1 MANRKEHEHYEMI
14 PGDGHDQAWNIRIL
28 HGQFVE
34 TVIEF
39 GAISFNEEDE
49 GLMTFNFNLISSPDL
64 DLTTENVELQEEA
77 AEILENVIADAIE
90 AGYIESREKNG

>member
-1 MANRKEHEHYEMI
+1 MANRKEHDDYEMI
-14 PGDGHDQAWNIRIL
+14 PGDRHDQAWNIRIL
-28 HGQFVE
+28 QGQFVE

-49 GLMTFNFNLISSPDL
+49 GLMTFNFNLIYSPDPE
-64 DLTTENVELQEEA
+64 LTTENVELQEEA

-90 AGYIESREKNG
+90 GGYIESRQKK

>member
-39 GAISFNEEDE
+39 GAISFNESQQ
-49 GLMTFNFNLISSPDL
+49 GTMNFNFEIISSPDSE
-64 DLTTENVELQEEA
+64 LTTENVELQEEA
-77 AEILENVIADAIE
+77 AQILENVLEQAIE
-90 AGYIESREKNG
+90 GGYIESTVKK